1 MRLTSRRGLDQ
12 LANVWVWLGRFA
24 AFHTSFQLS
33 FSLSTLPPMAA
44 VNGPSTTRDKKKQ
57 TVDVYVQIAIETGD
71 KKEPKIVQKL
81 SRVPAKIKLSAL
93 KTRIEKDMGILKEM
107 YTLSYLDSCP
117 LEDNSTLKDHFFV
130 SGSQLR
136 LQPWD
141 IWSDLLHH
149 CYRGD
154 VTQTLSTM
162 DITGQTDWNIYCAW
176 VALYIASH
184 RGHHFLTAKLI
195 KQTHS
200 ILVNHQSRCTG
211 WTALHAAARAG
222 HWRVLCILLDNGANV
237 RIRDSKQLTAFDLA
251 REYGHKKCEN
261 SLNFCQWNLQKHYI
275 VEERRK
281 DYDAHHARRRGYRQ
295 THLQTDSTITPW
307 VRGPRGQIYTASI
320 PNTVSIRTV
329 QDYDKMREGEGNRGG
344 RERDERERGDEESVT
359 LPSVLEGSQ
368 SEEPAAISNKEKFQ
382 FDYGWFDQHRARQL
396 IPKTDDILI
405 YSNPSANGLH
415 PRSLLNPEGMATPLV
430 SLPSPSHAVRPKR

>member
-1 MRLTSRRGLDQ
+1 MFGCGSAGLQ
-12 LANVWVWLGRFA
+12 HFTLLFNSLY
-24 AFHTSFQLS
+24 LS
-33 FSLSTLPPMAA
+33 VSLHPMAA
-44 VNGPSTTRDKKKQ
+44 ANGPSTSRNKQKQ
-57 TVDVYVQIAIETGD
+57 TVDVYVQIAIDTGD

-81 SRVPAKIKLSAL
+81 TRVPAKIKLSAL
-93 KTRIEKDMGILKEM
+93 KTIIEKDMGILREM

-117 LEDNSTLKDHFFV
+117 LEDDSTLKDHFFV
-130 SGSQLR
+130 SGSLLK

-154 VTQTLSTM
+154 VPQTLSTM
-162 DITGQTDWNIYCAW
+162 DITGPTDWNRYCAW

-195 KQTHS
+195 KETHS
-200 ILVNHQSRCTG
+200 VLVNHQSRCTG

-251 REYGHKKCEN
+251 REHGHKKCEN

-275 VEERRK
+275 VEERKK

-295 THLQTDSTITPW
+295 THLQTDSTVTPW

-329 QDYDKMREGEGNRGG
+329 QDYEKRKRGGGERDEG
-344 RERDERERGDEESVT
+344 REREGGDEESVT

-368 SEEPAAISNKEKFQ
+368 SEGAAAINRSNKGKFQ
-382 FDYGWFDQHRARQL
+382 FDYGWFDQQRARQL
-396 IPKTDDILI
+396 IPKTDDILT

-430 SLPSPSHAVRPKR
+430 NLPSPSHAVRPKR